1 MARPT
6 GFEPVAFGSGGQRSI
21 QLSYGRV
28 VVIIDI
34 LTLYF
39 NYKEFSDSF
48 TLFTFPFR
56 LLLPT
61 SDKLLYSFNLSPR
74 TFNLS
79 PFTFR
84 LSPIHTHPGATI
96 DFVSQ

>member
-1 MARPT
+1 LVTIFDLARPT

-39 NYKEFSDSF
+39 NYKEFPAV
-48 TLFTFPFR
+48 LH
-56 LLLPT
+56 
-61 SDKLLYSFNLSPR
+61 YS
-74 TFNLS
+74 LS
-79 PFTFR
+79 PFTSFF
-84 LSPIHTHPGATI
+84 LQATS
-96 DFVSQ
+96 FFNVS